1 MVSKIN
7 NFVISF
13 LDRAHLD
20 TKKILT
26 TYIYA
31 LILIP
36 LFFGSFIFLT
46 SSIAK
51 QNINVVLNN
60 TPLIAIDMI
69 VALTDFIMG
78 YYIWLKKDL
87 ILEYEG
93 NYHFLMFT
101 QAISQLMVGN
111 IFCLILALFGIIR
124 INEQTG
130 KLKCQS
136 NFIKVPAFIFL
147 AIFGFCLV
155 LTISIFI
162 RK

>member
-36 LFFGSFIFLT
+36 LFFGCFIILT

-87 ILEYEG
+87 IL
-93 NYHFLMFT
+93 
-101 QAISQLMVGN
+101 
-111 IFCLILALFGIIR
+111 
-124 INEQTG
+124 
-130 KLKCQS
+130 KC
-136 NFIKVPAFIFL
+136 N
-147 AIFGFCLV
+147 
-155 LTISIFI
+155 
-162 RK
+162 

>member
-7 NFVISF
+7 NFVISL

-36 LFFGSFIFLT
+36 LFFGSFIILT
-46 SSIAK
+46 SSVAK

-87 ILEYEG
+87 ILKHEG
-93 NYHFLMFT
+93 NYHFLMFS

-124 INEQTG
+124 INEQSG

-147 AIFGFCLV
+147 TIFGFCLV

>member
-20 TKKILT
+20 TRKILT

-36 LFFGSFIFLT
+36 LFFGSFIILT

-87 ILEYEG
+87 ILKHEG
-93 NYHFLMFT
+93 NYRFLMFS

-124 INEQTG
+124 INEQSG
-130 KLKCQS
+130 KLKSQS

-147 AIFGFCLV
+147 TIFGFCLV

>member
-13 LDRAHLD
+13 LNRAHLD

-36 LFFGSFIFLT
+36 LFFGSFIVLT
-46 SSIAK
+46 SSVAK

-87 ILEYEG
+87 ILKHEG
-93 NYHFLMFT
+93 NYRFLMFT

-124 INEQTG
+124 IYEQSG

-136 NFIKVPAFIFL
+136 NFIKVPAVIFL
-147 AIFGFCLV
+147 TIFGFCLV

>member
-7 NFVISF
+7 NFVIGF

-36 LFFGSFIFLT
+36 LFFGSFITFAL
-46 SSIAK
+46 SIAN

-87 ILEYEG
+87 ILKHEG
-93 NYHFLMFT
+93 NYRFLMFS

-111 IFCLILALFGIIR
+111 IFCLILAFFGIIR
-124 INEQTG
+124 INEQSD
-130 KLKCQS
+130 KLKCQN
-136 NFIKVPAFIFL
+136 NFIKLPSFIFL
-147 AIFGFCLV
+147 TIFGFCLV

>member
-13 LDRAHLD
+13 LDRTHLD
-20 TKKILT
+20 TRKILT

-36 LFFGSFIFLT
+36 LFFGSFIILT
-46 SSIAK
+46 SSVAK

-87 ILEYEG
+87 IL
-93 NYHFLMFT
+93 
-101 QAISQLMVGN
+101 
-111 IFCLILALFGIIR
+111 
-124 INEQTG
+124 
-130 KLKCQS
+130 KC
-136 NFIKVPAFIFL
+136 N
-147 AIFGFCLV
+147 
-155 LTISIFI
+155 
-162 RK
+162 

>member
-36 LFFGSFIFLT
+36 LFFGSFIVLT
-46 SSIAK
+46 SSVAK

-87 ILEYEG
+87 ILKHEG
-93 NYHFLMFT
+93 NYRFLMFT

-124 INEQTG
+124 IYEQSG

-136 NFIKVPAFIFL
+136 NFINVPAVIFL
-147 AIFGFCLV
+147 TIFGFCLV

>member
-36 LFFGSFIFLT
+36 LFFGSFIVLT
-46 SSIAK
+46 SSVAK

-87 ILEYEG
+87 ILKHEG
-93 NYHFLMFT
+93 NYRFLMFT

-124 INEQTG
+124 IYEQSG

-136 NFIKVPAFIFL
+136 NFIKVPAVIFL
-147 AIFGFCLV
+147 TIFGFCLV